1 MTFSTDPKPGRWIL
15 PLIILAMVG
24 FTYVF
29 VSSLE
34 EQVPTETDAGL
45 DLPILETTTTV
56 GEAPVIETTTTT
68 EGASERQEYAQE
80 MQGYLDELLAL
91 NDQLQAI
98 NSEFE
103 SQAVT
108 FSAAE
113 SGMEQAIANFQA
125 WYASITA
132 TLAPAS
138 EVDLQLPHQD
148 ILDAAL
154 APVQEAEAALEGLRG
169 PGAEPRQQAVVRLA
183 DAVTLFEAK
192 VNAAISIAGTA

>member
-34 EQVPTETDAGL
+34 EQVPAGTEAGL
-45 DLPILETTTTV
+45 DLPVL
-56 GEAPVIETTTTT
+56 ETTTTT
-68 EGASERQEYAQE
+68 EAPVIATTTTTEGPSARALYAEE
-80 MQGYLDELLAL
+80 MQGYLVELLEL
-91 NDQLQAI
+91 NTTFQAI
-98 NSEFE
+98 NDEFE

-113 SGMEQAIANFQA
+113 EGMEATIADFQA
-125 WYASITA
+125 WYSSITA

-169 PGAEPRQQAVVRLA
+169 PGAEPRQQAVIRLA

-192 VNAAISIAGTA
+192 VNAAVSIAGTG

>member
-34 EQVPTETDAGL
+34 EQVPTETEAGL
-45 DLPILETTTTV
+45 DLPVLETTTTTV
-56 GEAPVIETTTTT
+56 APVIETTTTT
-68 EGASERQEYAQE
+68 EGPSEREAYAEE
-80 MQGYLDELLAL
+80 MQGYLSELLAL
-91 NDQLQAI
+91 NDQFQAI

-108 FSAAE
+108 FSATE
-113 SGMEQAIANFQA
+113 EGMEATIAEFQA
-125 WYASITA
+125 WYAAITA

-148 ILDAAL
+148 VLDAAL
-154 APVQEAEAALEGLRG
+154 TPVQEAEAALEGLRG
-169 PGAEPRQQAVVRLA
+169 PGAEPRQQAVIRLA
-183 DAVTLFEAK
+183 DSVTLFEAK
-192 VNAAISIAGTA
+192 VNAAVSIAGTG

>member
-34 EQVPTETDAGL
+34 EQVPTETQAGL
-45 DLPILETTTTV
+45 DLPVLETTTTTV
-56 GEAPVIETTTTT
+56 APVIETTTTT
-68 EGASERQEYAQE
+68 EGPRERQAYAEE
-80 MQGYLDELLAL
+80 MQGYLTQLTAL
-91 NDQLQAI
+91 NDQFQAI

-108 FSAAE
+108 FSATE
-113 SGMEQAIANFQA
+113 EGMEATIAEFQA
-125 WYASITA
+125 WYTAITA

-154 APVQEAEAALEGLRG
+154 TPVQEAEAALEGLRG
-169 PGAEPRQQAVVRLA
+169 PGAEPRQQAVIRLA
-183 DAVTLFEAK
+183 DAITLFEAK
-192 VNAAISIAGTA
+192 VNAAVSIAGTG